1 MNAYEK
7 LKPKMIQFK
16 APICMAVATLQLII
30 KTKEITSKE
39 ILMTKKSKQIL
50 LMILAAILR

>member
-1 MNAYEK
+1 MIAHGK

-16 APICMAVATLQLII
+16 APIYIALATLQLII